1 MMATVP
7 SRKTARLAGLIYLLV
22 VLSGFF
28 HLLYVPSRLVVPG
41 DAAATVGR
49 LLAGESLFRLG
60 ILGGFVCYSAFLV
73 LPVVLHRLLAPVQ
86 PTAALLMLVLAAAS
100 VPFSFANLLNKVAI
114 LPLLS
119 GVTTQAGG
127 AAAIQGQVMQ
137 HLQAYREGN
146 GVAQIFWGLWLLP
159 FGYLV
164 AKSGFLPKG
173 LGMVL
178 VVGGLGYLA
187 DFGADLL
194 WPGYHRL
201 GLGPF
206 ITLPAGLG
214 EVAICLWL
222 LLVGVKARQPALP
235 A

>member
-1 MMATVP
+1 MSKHLTAMTSAQ
-7 SRKTARLAGLIYLLV
+7 RTARLAGLIYLVV

-28 HLLYVPSRLVVPG
+28 HLLYVPSQLVVPG
-41 DAAATVGR
+41 NAAATIAR
-49 LLAGESLFRLG
+49 LVAGESLFRLG
-60 ILGGFVCYSAFLV
+60 ILGGFVCYTAFLV
-73 LPVVLHRLLAPVQ
+73 LPVALHRLLAPVQ

-100 VPFSFANLLNKVAI
+100 VPFSFANMLNKMAI

-119 GVTTQAGG
+119 GPAG
-127 AAAIQGQVMQ
+127 ATAAIQAQVMQ

-164 AKSGFLPKG
+164 WKSGFLPRA
-173 LGMVL
+173 LGFVL

-194 WPGYHRL
+194 WPGYQRL
-201 GLGPF
+201 GLG
-206 ITLPAGLG
+206 
-214 EVAICLWL
+214 
-222 LLVGVKARQPALP
+222 
-235 A
+235 

>member
-1 MMATVP
+1 MT
-7 SRKTARLAGLIYLLV
+7 SLQKTARLAGLIYLLV

-41 DAAATVGR
+41 DAATTMSR

-100 VPFSFANLLNKVAI
+100 VPFSFANMLHKMAV

-119 GVTTQAGG
+119 AATTPGG
-127 AAAIQGQVMQ
+127 SAAATIQAQVVQ

-164 AKSGFLPKG
+164 AKSGFLPRA
-173 LGMVL
+173 LGIVL

-187 DFGADLL
+187 DFGVDLL

-201 GLGPF
+201 GLGTF

-214 EVAICLWL
+214 EMAICLWL
-222 LLVGVKARQPALP
+222 LLVGVKARPPVPAQE
-235 A
+235 